1 MRFLSIMLL
10 ATLLAT
16 PAVAN
21 EVYRTVDDRG
31 VVVFSDRPLSAA
43 SERVTV
49 ETKTPAGSGAAAPQA
64 VASANAQGDGDA
76 ARERG
81 LQAARAEQA
90 EIKAEACRQARAA
103 VATYETSPRLYESLP
118 DGGRRYLSDEE
129 MAAARQQARQAVAD
143 YCVD

>member
-10 ATLLAT
+10 AMLLAT
-16 PAVAN
+16 PTLAN

-31 VVVFSDRPLSAA
+31 VVVFSDRPLSSA
-43 SERVTV
+43 SVRVTV
-49 ETKTPAGSGAAAPQA
+49 ETESPAAGASQS
-64 VASANAQGDGDA
+64 VASADPQRDENA

-90 EIKAEACRQARAA
+90 EIRAEACRQARAA
-103 VATYETSPRLYESLP
+103 VETYETSPRLYESLP

-143 YCVD
+143 YCVN

>member
-1 MRFLSIMLL
+1 MRFLSTLLL
-10 ATLLAT
+10 AALLAA
-16 PAVAN
+16 PALAN
-21 EVYRTVDDRG
+21 DVYRTVDDRG
-31 VVVFSDRPLSAA
+31 VVVYSDRPLSAA
-43 SERVTV
+43 SERVSV
-49 ETKTPAGSGAAAPQA
+49 ETKVPSGTPSAAPQA
-64 VASANAQGDGDA
+64 MASASPQRDEDA